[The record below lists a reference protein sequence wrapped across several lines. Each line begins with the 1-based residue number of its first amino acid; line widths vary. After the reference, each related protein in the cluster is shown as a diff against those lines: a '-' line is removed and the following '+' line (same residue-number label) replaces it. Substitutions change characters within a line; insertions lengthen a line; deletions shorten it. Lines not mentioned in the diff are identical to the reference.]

1 MPTLPQSSHFYQTK
15 GRAHDITLFRSITMF
30 GATDKLIQNISS
42 FRLNVRSILYNIVG
56 PTKHYF
62 WMGLNILLNLC
73 WDIQGNS
80 HRRIACCTKSNL
92 TALGNALMSILLQ
105 PLVLQIMVTR
115 VQEYSYI
122 FQIFAA
128 YFWLDLYVL
137 TDFFSYL

>member
-62 WMGLNILLNLC
+62 WMGLNILFKPLLGHIGELSQTNCMLHQ
-73 WDIQGNS
+73 IQLDRPWQCPHEHPPPTTRASNHGYPS
-80 HRRIACCTKSNL
+80 TRIFL
-92 TALGNALMSILLQ
+92 
-105 PLVLQIMVTR
+105 
-115 VQEYSYI
+115 Y
-122 FQIFAA
+122 FQIVAA

-137 TDFFSYL
+137 TNFFSYL